1 MRAGE
6 KESRRER
13 DTSGALGGPD
23 EEKRGDPGDFGNP
36 QVTVQTIGC
45 ENSKLRGLFS
55 IPVAQRA
62 SGKNPGSSA
71 GSGPTH
77 TRSRP
82 PGNLATWFLMMR
94 LVKLLK
100 SVFLGGL
107 HSGEKLGRGR
117 EEAEEPTL
125 LEPCLVSGSTL
136 HEAQRGEERGASS
149 HSWEPRSLSSKA
161 FSCPPCSPVLV
172 PADKTPEYLSAKP
185 GPSRAAG
192 RGRFRPT
199 PAQTHPSKVMELA
212 VAPKHLKP
220 ADGPQDPFHPWVSP
234 SPRTLEQSY
243 PRAAG
248 CLCR

>member
-13 DTSGALGGPD
+13 DASGALGGPD
-23 EEKRGDPGDFGNP
+23 EEKRGDLGDFGNP
-36 QVTVQTIGC
+36 QVTVQTIDC

-107 HSGEKLGRGR
+107 HSGEKVGQGVNSEKSYSRIYRLRVGPRFGEGTSLCGLLSRISIGCGR
-117 EEAEEPTL
+117 L
-125 LEPCLVSGSTL
+125 
-136 HEAQRGEERGASS
+136 
-149 HSWEPRSLSSKA
+149 SLN
-161 FSCPPCSPVLV
+161 
-172 PADKTPEYLSAKP
+172 
-185 GPSRAAG
+185 
-192 RGRFRPT
+192 
-199 PAQTHPSKVMELA
+199 
-212 VAPKHLKP
+212 
-220 ADGPQDPFHPWVSP
+220 
-234 SPRTLEQSY
+234 
-243 PRAAG
+243 
-248 CLCR
+248 